1 MKLECIVPPAK
12 EPLTVAEARE
22 YLRIDDDIEDS
33 LTESFIIAARMYCE
47 NYQKQAYYTQTLRL
61 TVYADEVPGYDIEL
75 PRSKHLQKVNSVKFK
90 GVDGEID
97 CDDYSVHCGDVYSC
111 VELYGLPDG
120 DIIIE
125 YVTGEDEP
133 QIEDVKAAIK
143 ILIGGLHGN
152 RQPFIEEGRNEV
164 NKRCAVH
171 RRRCFTFQEAGLF
184 LRQQYNNI

>member
-90 GVDGEID
+90 GVDGVID

-111 VELYGLPDG
+111 VELYGLPEG
-120 DIIIE
+120 DIIVE

-143 ILIGGLHGN
+143 ILIGGMHGN
-152 RQPFIEEGRNEV
+152 RQPFIEEGRNVMEMPFGV
-164 NKRCAVH
+164 KALLDRGRV
-171 RRRCFTFQEAGLF
+171 
-184 LRQQYNNI
+184 II